1 MASTADTSAAP
12 TRDIAFFVLP
22 RFNMLTLASALE
34 PLRVANY
41 LAAAALYA
49 WRHVSVA
56 GGPVSASSGITV
68 ETIAYAALDAPPDML
83 VIAASW
89 GGDHFHDPEVFAWLR
104 RLERQGV
111 MLVGLEMAVHILAR
125 AGLMAGRTATTHWSW
140 MPAFA
145 ERYPQVEASE
155 RLFAVDGKL
164 VTCAGGTATLDLFLD
179 LIARHHGTRLAAE
192 VADQVLHHP
201 ARPGDAPQRR
211 TLGATTGE
219 VPREVKAAIA
229 LMESNIAEPLPMPVI
244 AARLGLHTAPAGTA
258 VSPPHGNIG
267 GALQP
272 AASPAARPGALD
284 QHHHEHPRRFGGLGF
299 QLHDLF
305 FVGFPR
311 LLRQA
316 PERLPPGLA
325 GRGGCPGVAGFL
337 QRSQAAPRW
346 RTPVSAKAGMT
357 SLMNNS
363 SERFCSF
370 MPRPRL
376 A

>member
-12 TRDIAFFVLP
+12 ARDIAFFVLP

-68 ETIAYAALDAPPDML
+68 ETIAYTGLDAPPDML

-111 MLVGLEMAVHILAR
+111 VLVGLEMAVHILAR

-140 MPAFA
+140 MPAFV

-155 RLFAVDGKL
+155 QLYAVDGKL
-164 VTCAGGTATLDLFLD
+164 VTCAGGSATLDLFLD

-201 ARPGDAPQRR
+201 ARPGDAPQRQ

-229 LMESNIAEPLPMPVI
+229 LMESNIAEPLTMPEI
-244 AARLGLHTAPAGTA
+244 AARLGLTQRRLERLFHRYMGTSAVRFSQRLRLQHARALLTSTTMSIRDVSAASGFNSMTYFSSAFLACFGKRPSDYRQAWPAGEVA
-258 VSPPHGNIG
+258 PVWPVSFSG
-267 GALQP
+267 LK
-272 AASPAARPGALD
+272 
-284 QHHHEHPRRFGGLGF
+284 PRRAGE
-299 QLHDLF
+299 
-305 FVGFPR
+305 PR
-311 LLRQA
+311 SRQKPA
-316 PERLPPGLA
+316 
-325 GRGGCPGVAGFL
+325 
-337 QRSQAAPRW
+337 
-346 RTPVSAKAGMT
+346 
-357 SLMNNS
+357 
-363 SERFCSF
+363 
-370 MPRPRL
+370 
-376 A
+376 